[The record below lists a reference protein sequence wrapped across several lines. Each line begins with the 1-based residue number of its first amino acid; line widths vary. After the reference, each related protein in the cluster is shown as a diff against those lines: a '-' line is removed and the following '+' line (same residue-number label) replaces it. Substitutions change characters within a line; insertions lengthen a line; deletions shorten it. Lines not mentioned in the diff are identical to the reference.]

1 MKRNMDL
8 DQCYEEFERCVISLF
23 EITEDIDFLGNHPDR
38 RIATAMEVVIQIS
51 NIYEDG
57 CHKISREMYSS
68 LDTAVTILGQARTL
82 DKKVNSF
89 YEKGCAYLRIYRP
102 GIFTGI

>member
-1 MKRNMDL
+1 
-8 DQCYEEFERCVISLF
+8 
-23 EITEDIDFLGNHPDR
+23 
-38 RIATAMEVVIQIS
+38 MEVVIQIS

-68 LDTAVTILGQARTL
+68 LDTVVTILGQAGTL

-102 GIFTGI
+102 EIFTGI

>member
-1 MKRNMDL
+1 
-8 DQCYEEFERCVISLF
+8 
-23 EITEDIDFLGNHPDR
+23 
-38 RIATAMEVVIQIS
+38 MEVVIQIS

-68 LDTAVTILGQARTL
+68 LDTAVMILGQAGTL

-89 YEKGCAYLRIYRP
+89 YEKGSAYLRIYRP
-102 GIFTGI
+102 EYSR

>member
-1 MKRNMDL
+1 
-8 DQCYEEFERCVISLF
+8 
-23 EITEDIDFLGNHPDR
+23 
-38 RIATAMEVVIQIS
+38 MEVVIQIS

-68 LDTAVTILGQARTL
+68 LDTAVTILGQAGTL

-89 YEKGCAYLRIYRP
+89 YERGCRFENIQAGNIHRDIRCQ
-102 GIFTGI
+102 IKAFC

>member
-1 MKRNMDL
+1 MDL

-23 EITEDIDFLGNHPDR
+23 EITEDIDYLGNHPDR

-57 CHKISREMYSS
+57 CHKISREMYGSW
-68 LDTAVTILGQARTL
+68 DTAVTILGQARTL

>member
-1 MKRNMDL
+1 
-8 DQCYEEFERCVISLF
+8 
-23 EITEDIDFLGNHPDR
+23 
-38 RIATAMEVVIQIS
+38 MEVVIKIS

-82 DKKVNSF
+82 DKMVNSF
-89 YEKGCAYLRIYRP
+89 YEKGCA
-102 GIFTGI
+102 

>member
-1 MKRNMDL
+1 
-8 DQCYEEFERCVISLF
+8 
-23 EITEDIDFLGNHPDR
+23 
-38 RIATAMEVVIQIS
+38 MEVVIQIS

-57 CHKISREMYSS
+57 CHKICREMYSS
-68 LDTAVTILGQARTL
+68 LDTAVTILGQAGIL

-89 YEKGCAYLRIYRP
+89 YEKGCADLRIYRP

>member
-1 MKRNMDL
+1 MDL

-23 EITEDIDFLGNHPDR
+23 EITEDIDYLGNHPDR

-57 CHKISREMYSS
+57 CHK
-68 LDTAVTILGQARTL
+68 
-82 DKKVNSF
+82 
-89 YEKGCAYLRIYRP
+89 
-102 GIFTGI
+102 

>member
-1 MKRNMDL
+1 MDP
-8 DQCYEEFERCVISLF
+8 DQYYEEFERCAISLF
-23 EITEDIDFLGNHPDR
+23 EITEDIDYLGNHPDR

-68 LDTAVTILGQARTL
+68 LDTAVTILGQAGTL
-82 DKKVNSF
+82 DKKVNSL

-102 GIFTGI
+102 GIFTEI

>member
-1 MKRNMDL
+1 MDL

-57 CHKISREMYSS
+57 CHKICREMYSS
-68 LDTAVTILGQARTL
+68 LDTAVTLLEQAGTL

-89 YEKGCAYLRIYRP
+89 YEKGCAYLRIFRP
-102 GIFTGI
+102 GIFTVT